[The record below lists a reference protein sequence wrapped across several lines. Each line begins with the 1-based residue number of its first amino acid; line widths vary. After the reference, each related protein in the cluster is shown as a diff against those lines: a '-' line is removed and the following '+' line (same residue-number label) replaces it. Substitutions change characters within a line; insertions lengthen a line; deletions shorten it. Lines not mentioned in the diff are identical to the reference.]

1 MSKQKK
7 LTELLHF
14 QRRRLS
20 KKMRIY
26 AVNCDK
32 GRAERLYAAA
42 SSLHLDM
49 VLVAS
54 PLADSEEVV
63 RRGKACFE
71 RGTSY
76 PTGCAATIGHLRAL
90 EQFVADGDP
99 LGIIIEDDVRF
110 HRDFMRIV
118 DAMVPHMMSGETDV
132 LSLGYVN
139 IPLGER
145 IWVGTEL
152 IIKNVGVSNPWGAQ
166 CYMVTRA
173 YAAFLVNMFREDDL
187 SLPYT
192 NHFVTDWV
200 LFDPAN
206 GCRRDTLIFP
216 IAIES
221 PDEQTIA
228 GSTNKPNI
236 VEQCALNTDDFRL

>member
-1 MSKQKK
+1 
-7 LTELLHF
+7 
-14 QRRRLS
+14 
-20 KKMRIY
+20 MRIY

-42 SSLHLDM
+42 APLNLDIVM
-49 VLVAS
+49 VPS
-54 PLADSEEVV
+54 PLASSEEVV
-63 RRGKACFE
+63 RRGKTCFE

-76 PTGCAATIGHLRAL
+76 PTGCAATLGHLRAL
-90 EQFVADGDP
+90 EQFVAEGDY

-110 HRDFMRIV
+110 HRDFVRIV
-118 DAMVPHMMSGETDV
+118 TAMTGHMLSGKTDV

-139 IPLGER
+139 IPIGER
-145 IWVGTEL
+145 TWVGTEL
-152 IIKNVGVSNPWGAQ
+152 VIRNVGVSNPWGAQ
-166 CYMVTRA
+166 CYMVTRI
-173 YAAFLVNMFREDDL
+173 YADFLVKMFKEDDL

-200 LFDPAN
+200 LFDPVN
-206 GCRRDTLIFP
+206 GCRRDTMILP

-228 GSTNKPNI
+228 GSTNKPDI
-236 VEQCALNTDDFRL
+236 ITQCELNPNDFYL

>member
-1 MSKQKK
+1 
-7 LTELLHF
+7 
-14 QRRRLS
+14 
-20 KKMRIY
+20 MRIY

-32 GRAERLYAAA
+32 GRADRLYAAA
-42 SSLHLDM
+42 APLNLDI
-49 VLVAS
+49 VLVPS
-54 PLADSEEVV
+54 PLASSNEVV
-63 RRGKACFE
+63 RRGKTCFE

-110 HRDFMRIV
+110 HRDFVRIV
-118 DAMVPHMMSGETDV
+118 NAMTPHMLIGETDV
-132 LSLGYVN
+132 LALGYVN
-139 IPLGER
+139 MPIGNR
-145 IWVGTEL
+145 DWVGTEL
-152 IIKNVGVSNPWGAQ
+152 IIRNVGVSNPWGAQ
-166 CYMVTRA
+166 CYMVTRV
-173 YAAFLVNMFREDDL
+173 YADFLVKMFKEDDL
-187 SLPYT
+187 SIPYS

-200 LFDPAN
+200 LFDPDN
-206 GCRRDTLIFP
+206 GCRRDTMILP

-236 VEQCALNTDDFRL
+236 VEQCGLSTIDFYL